1 MDVNKKTRRQWSAEQ
16 KLRIIE
22 EARQTGHTVSEVCQ
36 QYQINLKQFYDW
48 ERQAKRG
55 ALEGLRQ
62 GNRKIKPDDGQQRLE
77 QEVLRLREVIVELS
91 TENLGLK
98 KGGWE

>member
-1 MDVNKKTRRQWSAEQ
+1 MNEQANGSRRRQWSAEQ

-22 EARQTGHTVSEVCQ
+22 EARQSGHTVSAVCQ
-36 QYQINLKQFYDW
+36 RHQITMKQFYDW

-62 GNRKIKPDDGQQRLE
+62 GNRKPKRDDHRQRLE
-77 QEVLRLREVIVELS
+77 H
-91 TENLGLK
+91 
-98 KGGWE
+98 